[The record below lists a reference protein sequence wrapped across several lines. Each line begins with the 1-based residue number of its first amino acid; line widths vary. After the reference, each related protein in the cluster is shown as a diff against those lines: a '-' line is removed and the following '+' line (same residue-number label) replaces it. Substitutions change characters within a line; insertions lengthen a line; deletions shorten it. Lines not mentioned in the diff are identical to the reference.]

1 MVVGANLPVQ
11 SGISLGTTTFW
22 PFTVTTIASAGGAD
36 GEPSAVELDP
46 ETSCRN
52 EDADSRAMPDGG

>member
-22 PFTVTTIASAGGAD
+22 PFTVTTIASAGGVD
-36 GEPSAVELDP
+36 GEPSAV
-46 ETSCRN
+46 
-52 EDADSRAMPDGG
+52 